1 MRIITLTKDEF
12 DNFSNRHS
20 FNTFYQ
26 SSNYADFA
34 KINDEYNTHYL
45 GFVDS
50 NDNLIGAS
58 LMLYK
63 TLFWGYKCAYA
74 PRGFL
79 FKYDNDESIEDLV
92 VSLKRLLHKQK
103 FIFIT
108 IDPPIVASERDKG
121 GNTIQFNNGVNHIL
135 NVFKRNNF
143 EHLGFNLYNESKLSR
158 WNVIAK
164 LNQDSRIIY
173 NNFSNDVKE
182 KITHANN
189 MAITVSED
197 TTRNI
202 TDFLDYLK
210 KIGMKKNL
218 KYYHNL
224 FNAFDKNRKAK
235 IFYAKINTKKY
246 TQSANTL
253 YAKEEEKNKALA
265 SIIQSGNREKYNI
278 QKAINDKI
286 ASDKLLHMY
295 KKDIVNSTKL
305 LKNFPDGITC
315 GAALT
320 IEESRGVNIIVNAVD
335 KNYEESNIAQ
345 LLNYEIMKYF
355 GKANYQYINLG
366 AITGNFDRNSKYYPI
381 LETKLGFNSS
391 VIEYIG
397 EFNIILNPM
406 MYKIY
411 KKKYKL

>member
-189 MAITVSED
+189 MAITVGED

-265 SIIQSGNREKYNI
+265 SIIQSGDREKYNI

>member
-189 MAITVSED
+189 MAITVGED

-210 KIGMKKNL
+210 KIGMKKSL

-265 SIIQSGNREKYNI
+265 SIIQSGDREKYNI

-315 GAALT
+315 GAALA

>member
-143 EHLGFNLYNESKLSR
+143 EHLGFNLYNESILSR

-189 MAITVSED
+189 MAITVGED

-265 SIIQSGNREKYNI
+265 SIIQSGDREKYNI

>member
-189 MAITVSED
+189 MAITVCED

-265 SIIQSGNREKYNI
+265 SIIQSGDREKYNI

>member
-121 GNTIQFNNGVNHIL
+121 GNTIQFNNGINHIL

-189 MAITVSED
+189 MAITVGED

-265 SIIQSGNREKYNI
+265 SIIQSGDREKYNI

>member
-108 IDPPIVASERDKG
+108 IDPPIVASERDKD

-189 MAITVSED
+189 MAITVCED

-265 SIIQSGNREKYNI
+265 SIIQSGDREKYNI

>member
-1 MRIITLTKDEF
+1 
-12 DNFSNRHS
+12 
-20 FNTFYQ
+20 
-26 SSNYADFA
+26 
-34 KINDEYNTHYL
+34 
-45 GFVDS
+45 
-50 NDNLIGAS
+50 
-58 LMLYK
+58 
-63 TLFWGYKCAYA
+63 
-74 PRGFL
+74 
-79 FKYDNDESIEDLV
+79 
-92 VSLKRLLHKQK
+92 
-103 FIFIT
+103 
-108 IDPPIVASERDKG
+108 
-121 GNTIQFNNGVNHIL
+121 
-135 NVFKRNNF
+135 
-143 EHLGFNLYNESKLSR
+143 
-158 WNVIAK
+158 
-164 LNQDSRIIY
+164 
-173 NNFSNDVKE
+173 
-182 KITHANN
+182 
-189 MAITVSED
+189 MAITVGED

-265 SIIQSGNREKYNI
+265 SIIQSGDREKYNI

>member
-189 MAITVSED
+189 MAITVCED

-210 KIGMKKNL
+210 KIGMKNNL

-265 SIIQSGNREKYNI
+265 SIIQSGDREKYNI